1 MGYIYKITNLI
12 NNKVYIG
19 KTERTVNK
27 RWKEHVKNAK
37 TDKYQN
43 IILYRAMRKYG
54 IDNFKVEAIDE
65 VSNFEDLDER
75 EIYWINYYQSCGEKG
90 YNATGGGEGGIKVY
104 WEGIEDIIARYRA
117 GERLDLLCKE
127 YHHDYEAIRK
137 ALIKMGLDINTFA
150 GPQKVSKAVSRLNQ
164 ETGEIQ
170 TFMSIN
176 QAANVLSQETGIQQR
191 GAYIGITRHLNT
203 TKPYKNYIWT
213 N

>member
-90 YNATGGGEGGIKVY
+90 YNTTGGGEGGIKVY
-104 WEGIEDIIARYRA
+104 
-117 GERLDLLCKE
+117 
-127 YHHDYEAIRK
+127 
-137 ALIKMGLDINTFA
+137 
-150 GPQKVSKAVSRLNQ
+150 
-164 ETGEIQ
+164 
-170 TFMSIN
+170 
-176 QAANVLSQETGIQQR
+176 
-191 GAYIGITRHLNT
+191 
-203 TKPYKNYIWT
+203 
-213 N
+213 